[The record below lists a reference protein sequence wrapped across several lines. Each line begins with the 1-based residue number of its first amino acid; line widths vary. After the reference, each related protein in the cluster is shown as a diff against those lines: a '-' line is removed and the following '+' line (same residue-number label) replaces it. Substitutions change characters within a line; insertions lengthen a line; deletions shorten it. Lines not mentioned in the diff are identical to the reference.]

1 MFKLIIK
8 IKQNFLKTRKIK
20 VEKLN
25 HNHYNIIIIHY
36 IIITKDYSFFF
47 ILFSVTQK

>member
-20 VEKLN
+20 IEKLN

-36 IIITKDYSFFF
+36 IIITKNYSFF
-47 ILFSVTQK
+47 LFYFL

>member
-25 HNHYNIIIIHY
+25 HNHYNIIIILSYYTYIY
-36 IIITKDYSFFF
+36 II
-47 ILFSVTQK
+47 